1 MMSPLE
7 RFLLTHYLHLTRRGL
22 VAFLGG
28 FALAGIT
35 VGVAA
40 MILVNGIMEGFQGEV
55 RSRILGAQPH
65 ITVDRFFNEP
75 FTPDSTLLATVEHT
89 PGIRAFGPFVIMR
102 ALARH
107 GNATEGLIVKGVDP
121 ERMIHREFFERFMV
135 EGAFRPGEGLVL
147 GSVLASNL
155 HVAAGDTVIL
165 YALEGNLAT
174 PIGRVF
180 RRIPLKV
187 VGIFDAGLYDLNS
200 TLALTDL
207 ATLQRLLGLG
217 HRVHGVE
224 IALQN
229 PMDAPRIAA
238 RLRKH
243 IPYPHRITTWQEW
256 NRTLF
261 SALKLEKLAMFLI
274 LSLVTLVASF
284 TMLSTLMLLVMQRTR
299 EIAVLLTLGV
309 EPRTILRVFVLLGL
323 LLGVS
328 GTLLGTGIGVGV
340 AWVQNTFQVYRLPP
354 DVYFIDRLFIR
365 FSPGDVAA
373 SWIVAL
379 GVAFLASFYPALRA
393 SRMEVVD
400 ALREGG

>member
-1 MMSPLE
+1 MISPLE
-7 RFLLTHYLHLTRRGL
+7 RFLLAHYLRLTRRGL
-22 VAFLGG
+22 VAFLGA
-28 FALAGIT
+28 FALIGIT

-40 MILVNGIMEGFQGEV
+40 MLLVNGIMEGFQGEV
-55 RSRILGAQPH
+55 KSRILGAQPH
-65 ITVDRFFNEP
+65 ITVDRFFQEP
-75 FTPDSTLLATVEHT
+75 FTPDSALHAAIRNA
-89 PGIRAFGPFVIMR
+89 PGIRNSGDFVIMR

-107 GNATEGLIVKGVDP
+107 GEATEGLVVKGVNP
-121 ERMIHREFFERFMV
+121 RKMIHRDFFERFMV
-135 EGAFRPGEGLVL
+135 EGAFRPESGLVL

-155 HVAAGDTVIL
+155 HVAAGDTVVL

-174 PIGRVF
+174 PIGRIF

-217 HRVHGVE
+217 DRVHGVE
-224 IALQN
+224 IALRD
-229 PMDAPRIAA
+229 PMEAEQVAE
-238 RLRKH
+238 RLRKT
-243 IPYPHRITTWQEW
+243 IPYPYRITTWQEW

-309 EPRTILRVFVLLGL
+309 EPRVILRVFVGVGLVLGL
-323 LLGVS
+323 AGMLA
-328 GTLLGTGIGVGV
+328 GTGLSLLV
-340 AWVQNTFQVYRLPP
+340 AWVQNTFQMYRLPP
-354 DVYFIDRLFIR
+354 DVYFIEHLYIRL
-365 FSPGDVAA
+365 SPMDVVA
-373 SWIVAL
+373 SWAVAL
-379 GVAFLASFYPALRA
+379 GVALLAAFYPALRA
-393 SRMEVVD
+393 ARMTVVD
-400 ALREGG
+400 ALREG